1 MFNSTRDTHHRAP
14 ATEGKGKERRHPRS
28 PALGALRPCPDYI
41 LLPMREMTLAHCS
54 GAKQTPPTISWAW
67 ALRADAR
74 RNLKEAGYF
83 GCWNLP
89 ECQGSNMS
97 A

>member
-14 ATEGKGKERRHPRS
+14 ATEGKGKERRHPGS

-41 LLPMREMTLAHCS
+41 LLPMREMTLAHGS